1 MKRLILTIL
10 MFLLFPPQ
18 AYADLKA
25 GVYFCYT
32 EKQVGIQGE
41 EFPQN
46 IENTNKL
53 KWMMNNR
60 YAGLTKP
67 KKEKF
72 IIKIKKVGEEAYELE
87 LPLGRLSEIDKLNGI
102 RILTSSSSLPNLFI
116 GEATTFLIY
125 ESLSFFLSYLNGFF
139 GNYVEEGKC
148 ETFEE

>member
-1 MKRLILTIL
+1 MPLHPLPCQPFHPKIILQRFRTCPL
-10 MFLLFPPQ
+10 PPQ
-18 AYADLKA
+18 AYADLKT

-87 LPLGRLSEIDKLNGI
+87 LPLERLSEIDKLNGV
-102 RILTSSSSLPNLFI
+102 RILTSSS
-116 GEATTFLIY
+116 
-125 ESLSFFLSYLNGFF
+125 
-139 GNYVEEGKC
+139 
-148 ETFEE
+148 

>member
-41 EFPQN
+41 EFPKN

-67 KKEKF
+67 KKREIHNKN
-72 IIKIKKVGEEAYELE
+72 KKGW
-87 LPLGRLSEIDKLNGI
+87 GRSI
-102 RILTSSSSLPNLFI
+102 
-116 GEATTFLIY
+116 
-125 ESLSFFLSYLNGFF
+125 
-139 GNYVEEGKC
+139 
-148 ETFEE
+148 

>member
-1 MKRLILTIL
+1 MLVWLNL
-10 MFLLFPPQ
+10 
-18 AYADLKA
+18 
-25 GVYFCYT
+25 
-32 EKQVGIQGE
+32 
-41 EFPQN
+41 
-46 IENTNKL
+46 
-53 KWMMNNR
+53 
-60 YAGLTKP
+60 

-87 LPLGRLSEIDKLNGI
+87 LPLERLSEIDKLNGI

-148 ETFEE
+148 ETFEEWF

>member
-53 KWMMNNR
+53 K
-60 YAGLTKP
+60 
-67 KKEKF
+67 
-72 IIKIKKVGEEAYELE
+72 
-87 LPLGRLSEIDKLNGI
+87 
-102 RILTSSSSLPNLFI
+102 
-116 GEATTFLIY
+116 
-125 ESLSFFLSYLNGFF
+125 
-139 GNYVEEGKC
+139 
-148 ETFEE
+148 